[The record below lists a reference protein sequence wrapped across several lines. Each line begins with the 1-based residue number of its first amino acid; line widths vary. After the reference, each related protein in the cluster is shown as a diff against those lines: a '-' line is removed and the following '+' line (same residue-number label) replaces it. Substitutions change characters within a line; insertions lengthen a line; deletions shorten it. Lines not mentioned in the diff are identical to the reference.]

1 MMVGAMVVALNAR
14 GHRLPG
20 GSGRVRRRRCA
31 GPPSRL
37 PEIRCGGLGLV
48 FASGVNRL
56 GGSSSTLFSFN
67 CILYCGGVEAISE
80 SAARAAQELRVVFSR
95 LRRRLKDFATGEDLT
110 PSQTAVLIRLWEDGA
125 SSTSALAGAERVRP
139 QSMATIVGALD
150 GHSFIRRAPDPD
162 DGRRQVLTL
171 TEAGRERA
179 ESDRKAREE
188 WLARSLQDQFSE
200 RERRVIVEALSLL
213 QRLTD

>member
-1 MMVGAMVVALNAR
+1 MLGAMVVALNAR

-20 GSGRVRRRRCA
+20 ESGRVRRRRCA

-48 FASGVNRL
+48 PASGVNRL
-56 GGSSSTLFSFN
+56 RVSQFKLFSLN
-67 CILYCGGVEAISE
+67 CMFYRGGVEAISE

-95 LRRRLKDFATGEDLT
+95 LRRLLKDFATGEDLT
-110 PSQTAVLIRLWEDGA
+110 PSQTAVLITLWKDGA

-139 QSMATIVGALD
+139 QSMATIVAALD
-150 GHSFIRRAPDPD
+150 GHGLIRRAPDPD